1 MTITGSLT
9 EVYAGSKIQIK
20 DVDPGYVTNDTVAG
34 SNTISLSG
42 LENGIIA
49 EGSIIQI
56 GNGERAHRYRI
67 VDNTD
72 GDGYVTVASGTANF
86 VITPALRGG
95 VSGRDATVE
104 KSSTHHVT
112 LRAADMMM

>member
-1 MTITGSLT
+1 MTVAGVTDI
-9 EVYAGSKIQIK
+9 YAGSKIQIK

-72 GDGYVTVASGTANF
+72 GDGYVTVASGAASF
-86 VITPALRGG
+86 VITPPRGG
-95 VSGRDATVE
+95 VSSGLT
-104 KSSTHHVT
+104 
-112 LRAADMMM
+112 